1 MSEKEFACDTSKIHR
16 SIVQKISELE
26 GLIDLKKYEELMDI
40 VQTGDSALKQ
50 DSSNIW
56 FMAVQKITALLGD
69 SKLNKTAVD
78 PLVEVRRMI
87 LDYYDIV
94 SDD

>member
-16 SIVQKISELE
+16 SIVQKVSELE
-26 GLIDLKKYEELMDI
+26 GLIDLEKYEELMDI
-40 VQTGDSALKQ
+40 VQTGDSPLKQ
-50 DSSNIW
+50 DSSDVW
-56 FMAVQKITALLGD
+56 FLAVRKITALLGN
-69 SKLNKTAVD
+69 SKLNKAAVG